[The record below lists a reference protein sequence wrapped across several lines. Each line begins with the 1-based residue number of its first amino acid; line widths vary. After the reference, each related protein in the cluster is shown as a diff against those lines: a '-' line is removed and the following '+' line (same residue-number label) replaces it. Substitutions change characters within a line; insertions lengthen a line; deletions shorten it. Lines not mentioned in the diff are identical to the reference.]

1 MDKLIYTAMSGAS
14 HTLQQ
19 QAAVS
24 QNLANTNTPG
34 FRAAI
39 NSFRAVPLVGD
50 GLATRTFVVD
60 STAGAD
66 FTEGVMEPTGR
77 ALDIAVNG
85 RGWIAVQTAD
95 GKEAYTR
102 NGSLQVTQNGLLQT
116 RSGLNV
122 QGDAGTITVP
132 PDTQVTIA
140 QDGTISP
147 VAQGNQA
154 DGAVA
159 IGRIKLTN
167 PPQNVM
173 VRGDDGLFRSNTGQP
188 AEADAGVTLVN
199 GFLESSNVNAVEAMV
214 NMISLAR
221 QFETQMKMLSTADS
235 DARQAAKILSING

>member
-39 NSFRAVPLVGD
+39 NAFRAVPLVGD

-60 STAGAD
+60 SNAGAD
-66 FTEGVMEPTGR
+66 FSEGVMEPTGR

-85 RGWIAVQTAD
+85 QGWIAVQAAD
-95 GKEAYTR
+95 GQEAYTR
-102 NGSLQVTQNGLLQT
+102 NGSLQLTQNGLLQT

-122 QGDAGTITVP
+122 LGDAGPITVP

-140 QDGTISP
+140 QDGTISTI
-147 VAQGNQA
+147 AQGGTA
-154 DGAVA
+154 SVML
-159 IGRIKLTN
+159 GRIKLTN
-167 PPQNVM
+167 PPQKEM
-173 VRGDDGLFRSNTGQP
+173 TRGEDALFRGSKP
-188 AEADAGVTLVN
+188 ADADAGVTLLP
-199 GFLESSNVNAVEAMV
+199 GYLESSNVNAVEAMV

-235 DARQAAKILSING
+235 DARQAAKILSVNG

>member
-34 FRAAI
+34 FRAQI
-39 NSFRAVPLVGD
+39 NSFRAVPLVGE

-60 STAGAD
+60 SNAGAD
-66 FTEGVMEPTGR
+66 FTQGVMEPTGR

-85 RGWIAVQTAD
+85 QGWIAVQGKD
-95 GKEAYTR
+95 GQEAYTR
-102 NGSLQVTQNGLLQT
+102 NGSLQVNQNGLLQT

-122 QGDAGTITVP
+122 LGDAGPITVP

-140 QDGTISP
+140 QDGTIST

-154 DGAVA
+154 GEAVVL
-159 IGRIKLTN
+159 GRIKLTN
-167 PPQNVM
+167 PPQNEM
-173 VRGDDGLFRSNTGQP
+173 TRGDDALFRSRKP
-188 AEADAGVTLVN
+188 AVAEAGVTVVP
-199 GFLESSNVNAVEAMV
+199 GYLESSNVNAVEAMV

-235 DARQAAKILSING
+235 DARQAAKILSMNG

>member
-34 FRAAI
+34 FRAQI

-60 STAGAD
+60 SNAGAD
-66 FTEGVMEPTGR
+66 FSEGVMQPTGR

-85 RGWIAVQTAD
+85 QGWIAVQGKD
-95 GKEAYTR
+95 GQEAYTR
-102 NGSLQVTQNGLLQT
+102 NGSFQINQNGLLQT

-122 QGDAGTITVP
+122 LGDAGPITVP
-132 PDTQVTIA
+132 PDTQVMIA
-140 QDGTISP
+140 QDGTIST

-154 DGAVA
+154 GEAVVL
-159 IGRIKLTN
+159 GRIKLTN
-167 PPQNVM
+167 PPQKEM
-173 VRGDDGLFRSNTGQP
+173 TRGEDALFRSSQP
-188 AEADAGVTLVN
+188 VAAEAGVTVVS
-199 GFLESSNVNAVEAMV
+199 GYLESSNVNPVEAMV

-221 QFETQMKMLSTADS
+221 QFETQMKLLSTADTN
-235 DARQAAKILSING
+235 ARQAAKLLSMNG